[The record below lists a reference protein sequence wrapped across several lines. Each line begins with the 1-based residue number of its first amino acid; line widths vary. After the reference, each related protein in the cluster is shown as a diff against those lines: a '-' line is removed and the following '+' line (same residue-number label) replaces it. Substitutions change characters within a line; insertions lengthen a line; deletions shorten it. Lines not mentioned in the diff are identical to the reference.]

1 MIQNNLYSDSA
12 HFTHSPL
19 AAVEDIKWSE
29 KAVAGGGDSDTG
41 WPRPWDK
48 SEDTTPGRGHETLQP
63 AAPVSTVLQD
73 NLAQQ
78 TTKLLYAED
87 IE

>member
-41 WPRPWDK
+41 
-48 SEDTTPGRGHETLQP
+48 
-63 AAPVSTVLQD
+63 
-73 NLAQQ
+73 
-78 TTKLLYAED
+78 
-87 IE
+87 